1 MDRDTELTAYL
12 LRYLCDSP
20 HFKSV
25 EQMAETL
32 GISKRQVQR
41 LLNNPEAQK
50 GGSIALSRIL
60 QYFALHQIPFDP
72 VLRAFADTANEK
84 GRKNEMHKHEP
95 AARVAI
101 PAYQGISA
109 SGMKAYEYYR
119 EFIGILSIYICPS
132 CHSWCNPWDG
142 SEKLKAKHCFLAEVT
157 KELMHSIENT
167 YEKENGQEGEKGE

>member
-60 QYFALHQIPFDP
+60 QYFA
-72 VLRAFADTANEK
+72 
-84 GRKNEMHKHEP
+84 
-95 AARVAI
+95 
-101 PAYQGISA
+101 
-109 SGMKAYEYYR
+109 
-119 EFIGILSIYICPS
+119 
-132 CHSWCNPWDG
+132 
-142 SEKLKAKHCFLAEVT
+142 
-157 KELMHSIENT
+157 
-167 YEKENGQEGEKGE
+167 